1 MRTAAQPPVPGFF
14 RHASSVK
21 IVTRCVTFKK
31 EKTCLLKYWSTDD
44 FIQSVA
50 DHSCIYN
57 QRAFQRR
64 FNSASRGSFKRAGF
78 AFPNLSSTSSLAG
91 GQSPAFSG
99 NTVHNNSSVFS
110 ECSFNRLSSTSK
122 LFSPKYSASISV
134 KGNILSTFSGKFVAS
149 EKAKSQSLAL
159 VCGLL
164 AIFCFGHTWFRNRGS
179 CLAQLVSL
187 SSFAEDNLSSCDSV
201 SS

>member
-1 MRTAAQPPVPGFF
+1 MAPDPLFAPVY
-14 RHASSVK
+14 
-21 IVTRCVTFKK
+21 
-31 EKTCLLKYWSTDD
+31 L
-44 FIQSVA
+44 
-50 DHSCIYN
+50 
-57 QRAFQRR
+57 AFQRR
-64 FNSASRGSFKRAGF
+64 FSSTSRGSFKRVES
-78 AFPNLSSTSSLAG
+78 AFPNFSSTSSLAG

-134 KGNILSTFSGKFVAS
+134 TKGNILSTFSGKLVAS

-164 AIFCFGHTWFRNRGS
+164 AIFCLGHTWFRNRGS
-179 CLAQLVSL
+179 CLAQLLVHCLPLPKTISL
-187 SSFAEDNLSSCDSV
+187 VATAFPAENCHPH
-201 SS
+201 